1 MDNGLVCLTHIGL
14 VCFVYLPT
22 CSSVGLVPLLHH
34 CSMCI
39 MMSCSF
45 GDVTIATALRLTWLS
60 GGKHSRRRH
69 HSCLIDGTVVE
80 PNVLCK
86 SKGSPFTLMG
96 VYRQGILQPNK
107 ETWRLVCIV
116 FLWDKLIRNILRCPL
131 AQGGCDFISLC
142 LLKSRDLSY
151 ALYVPQASSLKIYLI
166 LPLTV
171 CHVKVILVI
180 WCVFF

>member
-1 MDNGLVCLTHIGL
+1 MQLCRLSSPPPSLQH
-14 VCFVYLPT
+14 VYND
-22 CSSVGLVPLLHH
+22 VMLLWWCYHSNSTPSH
-34 CSMCI
+34 LI
-39 MMSCSF
+39 
-45 GDVTIATALRLTWLS
+45 VWRER
-60 GGKHSRRRH
+60 HSRRRH

-116 FLWDKLIRNILRCPL
+116 FLWDKLIRNILSCPL

-180 WCVFF
+180 WCVFFFF